1 MGMFYVEIISGLWV
15 GDSETM
21 NQASF
26 LKDQKIGII
35 LNCSDIYDFP
45 SYECQKIRIPLP
57 STHSNE
63 TKVEIL
69 RGNYKKITNVIS
81 ENLCTQNILLSCPD
95 GKCISPLLVALYL
108 KDYGKLPI
116 KSIYDII
123 LTKDPSLSLWCDLS
137 SFS

>member
-1 MGMFYVEIISGLWV
+1 MFYVEIISGLWI
-15 GDSETM
+15 GDSEIM
-21 NQASF
+21 NQVTF
-26 LKDQKIGII
+26 LKDHKIGII
-35 LNCSDIYDFP
+35 LNCSDIFDFP

-57 STHSNE
+57 SNHTNE
-63 TKVEIL
+63 TKVGIL
-69 RGNYKKITNVIS
+69 RGNYKKITKLIS
-81 ENLCTQNILLSCPD
+81 DNLCNENILLSCSD

-116 KSIYDII
+116 KSIYEII